1 MRITHSSQERPGRR
15 SAFTLV
21 EMLVVIVII
30 AILIGM
36 VSSSLLQAK
45 RHAMR
50 TRAETQLR
58 ELLKAWT
65 QYYQMYQGW
74 PNEVTSA
81 FTFSG
86 ALPDGSIPMTY
97 DNLRPLIDT
106 TTSPGALGA
115 NGYNTRGISFLSIK
129 LNPGESFQDPW
140 HNTYKVSFQ
149 HVTPTNEVALRVSIA
164 LPNRDRYRE

>member
-1 MRITHSSQERPGRR
+1 MNLFHHPSTRPRR
-15 SAFTLV
+15 RGAFTLV

-36 VSSSLLQAK
+36 VSTSLLQAK

-65 QYYQMYQGW
+65 QYYQMYGGW
-74 PNEVTSA
+74 PTTPINY
-81 FTFSG
+81 
-86 ALPDGSIPMTY
+86 DGQTDVPMTFE
-97 DNLRPLIDT
+97 NLAPLIDT
-106 TTSPGALGA
+106 TSAAALGA
-115 NGYNTRGISFLSIK
+115 NGYNTRAISFLSIK

-140 HNTYKVSFQ
+140 HNTYKVSFR
-149 HVTPTNEVALRVSIA
+149 HSAPSNEVALRVSIA
-164 LPNRDRYRE
+164 LPNRDRYRD